1 MIDYHVDYLDSTGQK
16 QNATVQAADVRAAI
30 KVALLKLT
38 DAVRVVNCHPKP
50 DPNLD
55 EPSY

>member
-1 MIDYHVDYLDSTGQK
+1 MIDYSVDYFDSNGQK

-30 KVALLKLT
+30 KVALLKLS
-38 DAVRVVNCHPKP
+38 DAVRVINCYPKP

>member
-1 MIDYHVDYLDSTGQK
+1 MIDYSVDYFNSKGEK

-30 KVALLKLT
+30 KVALLKLS
-38 DAVRVVNCHPKP
+38 DVVRVVNCHPKP
-50 DPNLD
+50 DPKLD